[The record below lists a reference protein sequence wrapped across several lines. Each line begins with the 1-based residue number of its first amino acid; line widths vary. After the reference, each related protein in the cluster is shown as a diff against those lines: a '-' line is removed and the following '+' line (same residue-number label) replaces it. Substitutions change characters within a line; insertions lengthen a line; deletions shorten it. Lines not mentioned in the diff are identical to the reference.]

1 MTVRASS
8 DDHDDARDAPI
19 LSGRPADPDRWDG
32 DVLAITRTSDRQPA
46 LGNPR
51 PPTRYDGRG
60 RKGAVLNLPNLIT
73 IGRIL
78 MVPVVVWAIA
88 SNEMKAAFVLFL
100 LAGVSDAVDGF
111 LAKRFHMKSELGAY
125 LDPLADKVLIVSI
138 YVALGITES
147 IPRWIVILVVS
158 RDILIV
164 GGIMVASLLGKP
176 MWVRPVLVSKL
187 NTVAQIV
194 YACLVLAA
202 LAFGFTAQTG
212 ERVLMVAV
220 AVLTLASIGFYM
232 REWVVHM
239 SAAELEG

>member
-19 LSGRPADPDRWDG
+19 LAGRPADPDRWDG

-46 LGNPR
+46 LGNPH

-176 MWVRPVLVSKL
+176 MRVRPVLVSKL